1 MANESAPDDKTGGIP
16 WHPAFFEAVQL
27 ELVAFQDVLE
37 FKYEYQL
44 TTDPLRI
51 DTLIIKKPKNVT
63 IDKNFAQMFRSE
75 NICEFKSPGAYLSV
89 KDFYKVMAYANLYT
103 AITPGVEITDITLTF
118 VEAKYP
124 RELIKHLRE
133 IRGYSIDEPW
143 PGIHRVRGDF
153 IPIQIV
159 ESKKLP
165 ETDNMWLKGL
175 NKGLDISS
183 FGRIVKE
190 SRKKGKG
197 ARLGSYL
204 YAVIQANPE
213 TLKEVT
219 MSDLTVEDV
228 LREAGYIPR
237 WLETGREEGREEG
250 QEKVARNLLNMGLS
264 IEQIAKAAELDIE
277 TVKSLQAALT

>member
-1 MANESAPDDKTGGIP
+1 MANESAPDDKTGNIP
-16 WHPAFFEAVQL
+16 WHPAFFEAVQM
-27 ELVAFQDVLE
+27 ELAAFCDVLE

-51 DTLIIKKPKNVT
+51 DTLIIKKPKHVT

-75 NICEFKSPGAYLSV
+75 NICEYKSPGDYLSV
-89 KDFYKVMAYANLYT
+89 KDFYQVMAYANLYT

-124 RELIKHLRE
+124 RELAKHLRE

-143 PGIHRVRGDF
+143 PGIHRVTGDF

-159 ESKKLP
+159 ESKKLS
-165 ETDNMWLKGL
+165 ESDNMWFKGL

-190 SRKKGKG
+190 SRMKGKET
-197 ARLGSYL
+197 RIGSYL
-204 YAVIQANPE
+204 YAVMQANPE

-237 WLETGREEGREEG
+237 WLETGREEGREE
-250 QEKVARNLLNMGLS
+250 VARNLLNMGLS
-264 IEQIAKAAELDIE
+264 IEQIAMAAELDIE
-277 TVKSLQAALT
+277 TVKSLQAAALQ